1 MTAIAHARKAIG
13 APESD
18 TRISRTSWFETAR
31 NYVCAT
37 LAEAP
42 RQGFL
47 AITVPAPVAPIEAP
61 LRAMPEGPAWIFAP
75 PEGVAIAAHG
85 VTTEFRGV
93 TGDRFVSAREASKQM
108 LDRIARR
115 IHPDALAIP
124 MRAFVGFSFSEGGA
138 TDSPWAAFG
147 DALVLLPRWTYAKD
161 VSSATLTLA
170 IDVARHRD
178 DERILA
184 ELETW
189 MNALER
195 GCAEGMTL
203 PNIVRTE
210 HIDRQAWAHSVD
222 AIRSAIAHGELGK
235 VVAARRSL
243 VITASD
249 LDPLDVFARLAPIGE
264 TRSATTRFLVRVQG
278 ASFVGA
284 TPEHLFTQRGIRVT
298 TEALAGSIAADA
310 ERGHERLHASEKDL
324 EEHAYVVRHL
334 TGRLEPLAARIAYPE
349 IPQIRVLPTVLHL
362 RTPIEAEL
370 SENVHPIDL
379 IAKLHPTP
387 AVGGTPV
394 ERAVPWISEHE
405 PPRGW
410 YGAPLGWIDER
421 GDAEIVVALRCGVIT
436 GNRAWLWAGGG
447 IVSQSNADAEWEE
460 TALKMRPML
469 RALGA
474 T

>member
-1 MTAIAHARKAIG
+1 MSAIAHARIA
-13 APESD
+13 
-18 TRISRTSWFETAR
+18 RTSWFEVAQSYLR
-31 NYVCAT
+31 AA

-42 RQGFL
+42 RHGSL
-47 AITVPAPVAPIEAP
+47 AITMPAPVAPIESP

-75 PEGVAIAAHG
+75 SEGVAIAAHG
-85 VTTEFRGV
+85 AATEFRGA
-93 TGDRFVSAREASKQM
+93 TGDRFIAAREASKQM
-108 LDRIARR
+108 LERIPRR

-124 MRAFVGFSFSEGGA
+124 MRAFVGFAFSEGGA
-138 TDSPWAAFG
+138 EQAPWAAFG

-161 VSSATLTLA
+161 GSRASLTLA
-170 IDVARHRD
+170 IDVARDR
-178 DERILA
+178 EENSIFA
-184 ELETW
+184 ELENW

-195 GCAEGMTL
+195 GSSEDSL
-203 PNIVRTE
+203 PAIVRTD
-210 HIDRQAWAHSVD
+210 HLDRHAWTESVD
-222 AIRSAIAHGELGK
+222 AIRNAIAEGDLDK
-235 VVAARRSL
+235 VVAARRTL
-243 VITASD
+243 VITESD
-249 LDPLDVFARLAPIGE
+249 LDPLDVFARLAQTGE
-264 TRSATTRFLVRVQG
+264 TRSASTRFLVRLRG

-284 TPEHLFTQRGIRVT
+284 TPEHLFTQRGFRVT

-310 ERGHERLHASEKDL
+310 ERGHERLHASAKDL
-324 EEHAYVVRHL
+324 AEHAYVVRHL
-334 TGRLEPLAARIAYPE
+334 TRCLEPLAARIVYPE
-349 IPQIRVLPTVLHL
+349 TPQIRVLPTVLHL